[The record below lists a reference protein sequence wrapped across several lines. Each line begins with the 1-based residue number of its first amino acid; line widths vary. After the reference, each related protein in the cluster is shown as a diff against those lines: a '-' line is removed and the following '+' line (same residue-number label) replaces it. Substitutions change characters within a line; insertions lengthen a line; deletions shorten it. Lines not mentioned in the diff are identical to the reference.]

1 MHRDADGKTRPGGRW
16 LSLSGR
22 LQHFCS
28 PPALRGS
35 LLTGLCCVFGLSLLL
50 LACQTRA
57 PGADETVLDPG
68 EHLPALK
75 AGLDEALLM
84 WQGAQ
89 PTQAQE
95 ILEQTYTAHF
105 EPFEPSLKEHGV
117 EILEIEYDF
126 GRLGHRMRR
135 APSSRKSES
144 EEVSAM
150 LTNLTA
156 DVEAAFEALPATSAL
171 QPAR

>member
-28 PPALRGS
+28 PPALWGS
-35 LLTGLCCVFGLSLLL
+35 LLTGLCCVIGLSLLL

-57 PGADETVLDPG
+57 PGTEEAVLDPD
-68 EHLPALK
+68 EHLLALK

-89 PTQAQE
+89 PAQARE

-105 EPFEPSLKEHGV
+105 EPFEPSLKAQGV
-117 EILEIEYDF
+117 EILQIEYDF

-135 APSSRKSES
+135 APSSRKSDA
-144 EEVSAM
+144 EEVSAQ
-150 LTNLTA
+150 LTELTA
-156 DVEAAFEALPATSAL
+156 DVEAAFDALPATSGL
-171 QPAR
+171 QPPR